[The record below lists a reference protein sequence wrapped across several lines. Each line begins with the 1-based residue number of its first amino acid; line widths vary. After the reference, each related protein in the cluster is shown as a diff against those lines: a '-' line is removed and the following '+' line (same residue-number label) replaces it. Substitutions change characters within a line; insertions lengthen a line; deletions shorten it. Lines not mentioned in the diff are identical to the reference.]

1 MRVRTI
7 LLVSFW
13 VAAFMWVGYNG
24 MQAVSSYFQTNEV
37 TEQAF
42 TGAWERQRQRNPGD
56 LFSSEFLAD
65 LRTGLLVGARRA
77 GLQVDPASLKVA
89 VEGGQVRVSLSWTYR
104 TLPATTWG
112 FDTGL
117 PVPLWLGRSFDPQ
130 LGTRRIF

>member
-7 LLVSFW
+7 LVASFW
-13 VAAFMWVGYNG
+13 VAAFLWVGYNG
-24 MQAVSSYFQTNEV
+24 MQAISSYFQTNDV
-37 TEQAF
+37 TERAF
-42 TGAWERQRQRNPGD
+42 TGAWERQRQRNPSE

-65 LRTGLLVGARRA
+65 LRTSLLVGARRA

-89 VEGGQVRVSLSWTYR
+89 VEGGQVRVSLTWTYQ

-112 FDTGL
+112 VDTSL

-130 LGTRRIF
+130 LGRRRIF

>member
-42 TGAWERQRQRNPGD
+42 TGAWERQHQRDPGE

-117 PVPLWLGRSFDPQ
+117 PIPLWLGRSFDPQ

>member
-42 TGAWERQRQRNPGD
+42 TGAWERQRQRNPGE

-117 PVPLWLGRSFDPQ
+117 PIPLWLGRSFDPQ

>member
-24 MQAVSSYFQTNEV
+24 MQAVSSYLQTNDV

-42 TGAWERQRQRNPGD
+42 AGAWERQRERNPAE

-65 LRTGLLVGARRA
+65 LRTGVLVGSRRS
-77 GLQVDPASLKVA
+77 GIQVDPASLKVA
-89 VEGGQVRVSLSWTYR
+89 VEGGLVRVSLSWTYR
-104 TLPATTWG
+104 TLPHTTWG

-117 PVPLWLGRSFDPQ
+117 PVPLWLGRSFEPQ
-130 LGTRRIF
+130 LGSRRFF

>member
-1 MRVRTI
+1 MRIRTI
-7 LLVSFW
+7 LLASFW
-13 VAAFMWVGYNG
+13 VGAFLWVGYNG

-37 TEQAF
+37 TEQAY
-42 TGAWERQRQRNPGD
+42 TGAWDRQRQRNPGE

-65 LRTGLLVGARRA
+65 LRNSLLVGARRA

-130 LGTRRIF
+130 LGTRRSF